1 MAQRQILRQLA
12 EVGRLRLQDLDD
24 AALVHLLRDEL
35 VTVAGQTVTLTDK
48 GRRRVAPTKTT
59 IKVAKPLHPLTP
71 LRRNY
76 PVGRREQPSKRG
88 YYAAEERSRR
98 EVAEW
103 MERHG
108 PPPIDW
114 SNPDPER
121 QKELRELARLLSAP
135 LRHDDGTEWAADD
148 YFRLYLRAH
157 LDEPEGSLLPAELP
171 ADQAADGE
179 PNWHGHGYKLD
190 DDSFEFPLDM
200 TSRQYFN
207 LHARLHAERDWPHR
221 HRRLHRNEEEILAK
235 ELRIPLTQLHAA
247 NAKGG
252 MFDLTRLPSDEKERP
267 EKVLGLASHGRYV
280 YTVNAGRLRTLHQI
294 PTEDDLL
301 ALPAGLASELW
312 CGWLPNYLE
321 HHPDAF
327 LPATLEGHNATIQ
340 QLIDHPEQRERLDDG
355 YVIYLRCMHCQPR
368 HQALE
373 DPAETDDSSRHLC
386 VCGHS
391 ADQHLLGPFVVWR
404 LESHDGRCTECAC
417 TIFRESQ
424 TQLVDSR

>member
-24 AALVHLLRDEL
+24 AALIHLLRDEL

-76 PVGRREQPSKRG
+76 RVGRREQPSKRG

-135 LRHDDGTEWAADD
+135 LRHDDGTEWTADD

-235 ELRIPLTQLHAA
+235 ELRIPLTPLHAA
-247 NAKGG
+247 NTPRAVCSTSPGCPA
-252 MFDLTRLPSDEKERP
+252 MRR
-267 EKVLGLASHGRYV
+267 
-280 YTVNAGRLRTLHQI
+280 NAARRSSG
-294 PTEDDLL
+294 
-301 ALPAGLASELW
+301 S
-312 CGWLPNYLE
+312 
-321 HHPDAF
+321 
-327 LPATLEGHNATIQ
+327 PATAATST
-340 QLIDHPEQRERLDDG
+340 R
-355 YVIYLRCMHCQPR
+355 
-368 HQALE
+368 
-373 DPAETDDSSRHLC
+373 
-386 VCGHS
+386 
-391 ADQHLLGPFVVWR
+391 
-404 LESHDGRCTECAC
+404 
-417 TIFRESQ
+417 
-424 TQLVDSR
+424 

>member
-179 PNWHGHGYKLD
+179 PNWHGLQAGRRQLRVPARHDQPPVLQPARATARRTRLATPPPPAPPERGGNPRQRAA
-190 DDSFEFPLDM
+190 DS
-200 TSRQYFN
+200 
-207 LHARLHAERDWPHR
+207 A
-221 HRRLHRNEEEILAK
+221 
-235 ELRIPLTQLHAA
+235 HAA
-247 NAKGG
+247 PCSQ
-252 MFDLTRLPSDEKERP
+252 RQ
-267 EKVLGLASHGRYV
+267 GRYV
-280 YTVNAGRLRTLHQI
+280 R
-294 PTEDDLL
+294 P
-301 ALPAGLASELW
+301 
-312 CGWLPNYLE
+312 
-321 HHPDAF
+321 
-327 LPATLEGHNATIQ
+327 
-340 QLIDHPEQRERLDDG
+340 
-355 YVIYLRCMHCQPR
+355 
-368 HQALE
+368 HQA
-373 DPAETDDSSRHLC
+373 AQR
-386 VCGHS
+386 
-391 ADQHLLGPFVVWR
+391 
-404 LESHDGRCTECAC
+404 
-417 TIFRESQ
+417 
-424 TQLVDSR
+424 

>member
-1 MAQRQILRQLA
+1 VSPQ
-12 EVGRLRLQDLDD
+12 
-24 AALVHLLRDEL
+24 
-35 VTVAGQTVTLTDK
+35 K
-48 GRRRVAPTKTT
+48 KTT
-59 IKVAKPLHPLTP
+59 TKVAKSLHPLTP

-103 MERHG
+103 MDRHG

-135 LRHDDGTEWAADD
+135 LRHDDGTEWTADD
-148 YFRLYLRAH
+148 HFRSRLRTH
-157 LDEPEGSLLPAELP
+157 LDEPESSLLPA
-171 ADQAADGE
+171 AQAADSE
-179 PNWHGHGYKLD
+179 PIWHGHGYKLD
-190 DDSFEFPLDM
+190 DGSFEFPPDM

-235 ELRIPLTQLHAA
+235 ELRIPLAQLHAA

-252 MFDLTRLPSDEKERP
+252 MFDLTRLPSDEKERR
-267 EKVLGLASHGRYV
+267 EKVLGLASHGYYV
-280 YTVNAGRLRTLHQI
+280 YTVNAGRLRTLHQV

-312 CGWLPNYLE
+312 CGWLPYYLE

-340 QLIDHPEQRERLDDG
+340 QLFDHPEQRNASMRATSSTSG
-355 YVIYLRCMHCQPR
+355 ACTVIPGIKRSRTRQRPTTAPGTCVSAGTALTCISSGPLSSEARATRWPMHR
-368 HQALE
+368 V
-373 DPAETDDSSRHLC
+373 R
-386 VCGHS
+386 V
-391 ADQHLLGPFVVWR
+391 HLLQGDPR
-404 LESHDGRCTECAC
+404 LNLSIAGNEPDRLSLSGY
-417 TIFRESQ
+417 
-424 TQLVDSR
+424 LV